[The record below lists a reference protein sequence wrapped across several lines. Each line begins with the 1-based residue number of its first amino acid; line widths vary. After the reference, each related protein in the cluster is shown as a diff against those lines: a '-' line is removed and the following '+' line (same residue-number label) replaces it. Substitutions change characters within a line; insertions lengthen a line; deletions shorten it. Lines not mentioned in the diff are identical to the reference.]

1 MNKWQSW
8 IYYRTREDSFL
19 YKTCF
24 GILIISGVLGFIL
37 TQLPLPQATTPP
49 TEASETEPRDLL
61 IIASQLPSD
70 LLPQYLE
77 TVQQEPFTTEQKTL
91 FRLYTESRL
100 NPQDIQP
107 VEKIKTLTENYPPVP
122 NSFLTLG
129 LVYENR
135 VEYLLAAQA
144 FEKENNLSPYIYL
157 REKALHAY
165 LVAKSY
171 ADIERLKLDA
181 AYEELFDLDFAY
193 EYAVKKQ
200 DWLSVIKLQ
209 IPWDYQAYQPNHI
222 IIALIGGAIWL
233 LLCFQ
238 WSQVASE
245 NKTQIALL
253 LVAVSLGFVAAQISL
268 LTHTWQSEVL
278 GLGPS
283 EELPSSLLYYFAGI
297 GLREELIKLLCF
309 LPLLPFLIKEQRQ
322 LTTLFVAAGIGL
334 GFAIEENFNYFANLG
349 TGTSAQRSLM
359 SNFFHMTSTGL
370 IGLSLYRALKR
381 FHSLDHFFYVLSS
394 VILVHGL
401 YDSLLSIPEFAEFS
415 MIGATVYIFLSF
427 YFFSE
432 IHELREQR
440 RDVLAFKGTFFI
452 GFSLLVGITF
462 IWLAWQ
468 SGVHAAFLILGS
480 SVLASGIILLMFARE
495 FKEDS

>member
-24 GILIISGVLGFIL
+24 GILLGSGLLGFIL
-37 TQLPLPQATTPP
+37 SHFSTPQIGLPPEATVNQPG
-49 TEASETEPRDLL
+49 DLL
-61 IIASQLPSD
+61 VIASQLPSD

-77 TVQQEPFTTEQKTL
+77 TVEQEAFTSEQKTL

-100 NPQDIQP
+100 NPQDNRP
-107 VEKIKTLTENYPPVP
+107 VEKIKTLTENYPPVL

-144 FEKENNLSPYIYL
+144 FEKENKLSPYPYL

-171 ADIERLKLDA
+171 QDLDRLKADEDYKA
-181 AYEELFDLDFAY
+181 LFDLNFAY
-193 EYAVKKQ
+193 DYAVKKQ

-209 IPWDYQAYQPNHI
+209 IPWDYQDYDLDHMVI
-222 IIALIGGAIWL
+222 SCIGGAIWL

-245 NKTQIALL
+245 NKTQTSLL
-253 LVAVSLGFVAAQISL
+253 LVGVCLGFLAAQISL
-268 LTHTWQSEVL
+268 LTHTWQTEVL
-278 GLGPS
+278 GLNGS
-283 EELPSSLLYYFAGI
+283 GDLPSSLVYSFAGI

-309 LPLLPFLIKEQRQ
+309 LPLLAFLLREQRQ
-322 LTTLFVAAGIGL
+322 LTTLFVAAGVGL
-334 GFAIEENFNYFANLG
+334 GFAIEENFRYFSDLG

-359 SNFFHMTSTGL
+359 SNFFHMTTTGL
-370 IGLSLYRALKR
+370 VGLSLYRAQKR
-381 FHSLDHFFYVLSS
+381 IHSLDHFFYVLTS

-401 YDSLLSIPEFAEFS
+401 YDSLLSVPEFAEFS
-415 MIGATVYIFLSF
+415 MISATVFIFLSF

-432 IHELREQR
+432 IHDLREQR
-440 RDVLAFKGTFFI
+440 RDVLAFKGSFFI

-462 IWLAWQ
+462 IWLAWK
-468 SGVHAAFLILGS
+468 SGVHKAFLILGS
-480 SVLASGIILLMFARE
+480 SILSSGIILLMFARE